1 MADPIT
7 LQILGNRLRT
17 VAAEMTGV
25 YRRGAES
32 AAQSGFADFAM
43 ALIDLRNGGRI
54 IAADVH
60 HPAHFVSLKT
70 STMQGLAVFETG
82 GLVDGDTIMIN
93 DPYKGGGALPDIT
106 FATVVFHKGVPRWAA
121 AGRARFTDVAGA
133 GLSGI
138 YPLAWEVYQEGDIIP
153 GVLAAQDGTVFPD
166 ILRRLKANSRTP
178 RTYESDIKAIVAAGR
193 HGRARLLELIKQ
205 HGAPGIDAA
214 SNLATEQTSRH
225 LQSALQSIPAGSYTG
240 SACLDSD
247 YNKNENVEIALTL
260 EIEPQGIHLDFSG
273 SSGKVTGPFNSPEA
287 NTASF
292 AMLPLLALL
301 PEGTPLNEGVLQ
313 HVRLT
318 LPEGSIVNPADPAC
332 TSLSTWY
339 TGPRIAQAVAEALS
353 KATPGSVQQSFPVDP
368 YVVLGGVEG
377 KRGNTYAIN
386 PILGWQAATSEA
398 DGHASP
404 SLLRAEAPSVEV
416 LESQMGLSVE
426 SREFVTDSTGAG
438 QWRGAPAIKQVFR
451 LPGYRL
457 LLSAFGE
464 GTLNA
469 SPGTNGGKPGSGN
482 SIVIGAS
489 TPEERTLGVGEVA
502 HRVMMNGD
510 ERLSVV
516 YGGGGGWGDPSLRDA
531 ASIQADVDDG
541 LLTEAGA
548 TRDYGQRG

>member
-1 MADPIT
+1 
-7 LQILGNRLRT
+7 
-17 VAAEMTGV
+17 MTAV

-32 AAQSGFADFAM
+32 AAQAGFADFAM
-43 ALIDLRNGGRI
+43 ALIDLRSGGSI

-60 HPAHFVSLKT
+60 HPAHFVPLKA
-70 STMQGLAVFETG
+70 STMQGLAVFEAG

-106 FATVVFHKGVPRWAA
+106 FATVVFDEGAPRWAA

-133 GLSGI
+133 GLSGV

-153 GVLAAQDGTVFPD
+153 GVLAARDGTVYPD

-178 RTYESDIKAIVAAGR
+178 STYESDIKAIVAAGR
-193 HGRARLLELIKQ
+193 HGRARLLDLVKQ

-214 SNLATEQTSRH
+214 SNLAKEQTSRL
-225 LQSALQSIPAGSYTG
+225 LQSALQGIPTGSHTG
-240 SACLDSD
+240 SAYLDSD
-247 YNKNENVEIALTL
+247 YNKNENVEIAVTL
-260 EIEPQGIHLDFSG
+260 EIESEGIHLDFSG
-273 SSGKVTGPFNSPEA
+273 SSTKVTGPFNSPEA
-287 NTASF
+287 NTAAF
-292 AMLPLLALL
+292 AILPLLALL

-313 HVRLT
+313 HVRFT

-339 TGPRIAQAVAEALS
+339 TGPRIAQAVSEALS
-353 KATPGSVQQSFPVDP
+353 KAAPDAVQQSFPIDP

-386 PILGWQAATSEA
+386 PILGWQAATSDA
-398 DGHASP
+398 DGNGSP
-404 SLLRAEAPSVEV
+404 ALLRAEAPSVEV
-416 LESQMGLSVE
+416 LESQMGLFVE
-426 SREFVTDSTGAG
+426 SREFVADSTGAG
-438 QWRGAPAIKQVFR
+438 QQRGAPAIKQVFR

-464 GTLNA
+464 GGVNA
-469 SPGTNGGKPGSGN
+469 SPGANGGKAGAGN

-489 TPEERTLGVGEVA
+489 TPEERTLGVGAVA

-510 ERLSVV
+510 ERLNVV
-516 YGGGGGWGDPSLRDA
+516 YGGGGGWGDPALRDT
-531 ASIQADVDDG
+531 ASIQADVEDG
-541 LLTEAGA
+541 LLTQAGA
-548 TRDYGQRG
+548 ARDYGQRG